1 MNVEINER
9 LRRLLGTLSLQD
21 ISIMRLHSERL
32 GDLPPQNIEV
42 HLEWKQILADG
53 DPFAINPETRVFRPK
68 YELTIKQ
75 GENLFFRQTSVF
87 VMAFSLKDAAL
98 FDEFWTDEELRKI
111 FIEKQLR
118 RINWP
123 LFRQHVHDGMSRL
136 GMPPIALP
144 LLM

>member
-75 GENLFFRQTSVF
+75 GESLFFRQTSVF

>member
-21 ISIMRLHSERL
+21 ISIMQLHSERL

-53 DPFAINPETRVFRPK
+53 DPFAMNPETRVFRPK

-98 FDEFWTDEELRKI
+98 FDEFWADEELRKI

>member
-75 GENLFFRQTSVF
+75 GESLFFRQTSVF

-98 FDEFWTDEELRKI
+98 FDEFWADEELRKI